1 MSRRAFGPMTIQIRE
16 RSDGVT
22 VECRVIP
29 RAGREEIRGERDGA
43 LLVALTAPP
52 VEGRANE
59 ALIAIVAAAVGIPR
73 SRVSLLTGAQS
84 RKKVLFLQGV
94 DAHSARA
101 RLEAAATPKP

>member
-1 MSRRAFGPMTIQIRE
+1 MIQIRE

-22 VECRVIP
+22 IECRVIP

-59 ALIAIVAAAVGIPR
+59 ALIAIVARAVGIPP
-73 SRVSLLTGAQS
+73 SRCSLLTGAQS

-94 DAHSARA
+94 EASTARA
-101 RLEAAATPKP
+101 RLEAAASARA